1 MIKVIRAASAQKRMS
16 GKVMRPTA
24 TKADM
29 EELCA
34 TRRMTREML
43 TIWRSNKKGWSMV
56 IADEAGFTVLPVC
69 RNHHTSQKL

>member
-1 MIKVIRAASAQKRMS
+1 
-16 GKVMRPTA
+16 MRPTA

-43 TIWRSNKKGWSMV
+43 TIWRSNKKGWSM
-56 IADEAGFTVLPVC
+56 ATANEAGFTALPVR